1 MGACVK
7 SKAMRKIKYIDN
19 LNGQFESPQT
29 SQRYKDRE
37 LYEDRVKYRPTKRE
51 KRVYTLIH
59 NYSGSVRRRGKWDK
73 ERVLREYPCS
83 LGYEH
88 KETDTDRVVYNSSG
102 GSVRPDNYIPN
113 KGNHEQK

>member
-73 ERVLREYPCS
+73 ERVLREYPS
-83 LGYEH
+83 SVGFEYREVG
-88 KETDTDRVVYNSSG
+88 TDKVVRSSSK
-102 GSVRPDNYIPN
+102 GSVRVGNYKPN
-113 KGNHEQK
+113 K